1 MGMDDPFRQ
10 HTEPPA
16 AEGRGGATGP
26 SSGPGGFAIAQQ
38 DLDGTT
44 SVLTVEGELDLATAP
59 SLKWALGDLVDAG
72 RTRIVLDL
80 SAVPFIDS
88 TALGVLVGV
97 RRAMGAGGRLA
108 VVCTNVNVLKI
119 FELTGL
125 DSAFSCFASTELA
138 LAHIRGSAAA
148 TG

>member
-1 MGMDDPFRQ
+1 MGRDEPFWQQQQADAPGRPGAADPS
-10 HTEPPA
+10 A
-16 AEGRGGATGP
+16 AGGA
-26 SSGPGGFAIAQQ
+26 FAIAHQ
-38 DLDGTT
+38 DLDRATT
-44 SVLTVEGELDLATAP
+44 LLTVEGELDLATAP

-72 RTRIVLDL
+72 RNRIVLDL

-97 RRAMGAGGRLA
+97 RRAMGADGRLA
-108 VVCTNVNVLKI
+108 IVCTNANVLKI

-125 DSAFSCFASTELA
+125 DSAFTSFATPELA